1 MQSNAGRLGRSMTI
15 LGSVVLALGW
25 AGPSAAQSTT
35 AGIQGKVV
43 DETGILPGATVTARE
58 VLSGFTHEAVSASD
72 GTFTL
77 AGLRP
82 GRYEIQVSMSQYK
95 PQAKT
100 VQVLVGQTATL
111 DFKVTPDL
119 LFVESVTV
127 VGELLVE
134 TRTAEVATNV
144 SDEQIRHLPQNSRN
158 FLNFASLA
166 PGLRVSPSDDA
177 SKQVTA
183 GALGARSINVFID
196 GVSYKNDVIE
206 GGVIGQDSSRGNPFP
221 QDAVQEFQV
230 ITQNFKA
237 EFEKAS
243 SAIISAVTK
252 SGGNRFTGGIFGFYQ
267 DKRLVQNEA
276 MVNVGGVF
284 VKQETTP
291 KPTYERWQWGGS
303 IGGPIVK
310 NRMQFFASF
319 EENRQ
324 ERDNRVTVGTVTN
337 PPQSLVN
344 DLRRYEGVFISP
356 FTSRLLYA
364 KLSYQPKQGQQADLT
379 YSLRDE
385 NEVRGFG
392 APLSPTTSFESAE
405 RFRNR
410 VDSVLGRHQLTGSGW
425 LNEAFLSYQRYRWN
439 PIPANKDLVG
449 RNYQGLLRVGGR
461 STEQIFVQERFSIRD
476 DFSLFTKWKGSHTL
490 KAGGVLGLLDYSVRK
505 EFDGNPVFEFR
516 AAENWAFPAEARYGA
531 GDPDLSAK
539 NYQVGF
545 FVQDDWAITSR
556 LILNLGLRWDYES
569 DMLNND
575 YVTPANV
582 RQATAPFVD
591 AGRFFTDGD
600 DRPAFFK
607 AWQPRL
613 GFSYDFRGD
622 GGTVGFGGWGRYY
635 DRVLYNHTLD
645 ERFRQ
650 QYAVRTFRFSADGSP
665 RDGQPTVRW
674 DPSYLSVAGLE
685 GLIARGVA
693 GNPEV
698 FLLENDTQ
706 PPSSDQFTFGL
717 RKKLGPMVTSV
728 SYAGARSRNSFTFI
742 RGNRRPDGTCCASV
756 PGFSAILLSSDAA
769 KTWYDALF
777 VQADK
782 PYGAGGSKWGFS
794 FTYTLGDARQQGGDL
809 FSLDFPRVEDY
820 PLVPTATD
828 ERHRVVA
835 TGIVSL
841 PYDFLLSTFITLGSG
856 TPYTIDD
863 QSRGSGPNERRL
875 QRNAGRPEQFDFII
889 PNTWAFRSVD
899 LRLEKIFKITGTQ
912 QLSVT
917 AEAFNIFSFDNFTT
931 YDGFIP
937 PLPRTNPNAGKPRA
951 LIDPG
956 HRLQFGA
963 RYIF

>member
-1 MQSNAGRLGRSMTI
+1 MT
-15 LGSVVLALGW
+15 
-25 AGPSAAQSTT
+25 GPRQPLR
-35 AGIQGKVV
+35 KVV
-43 DETGILPGATVTARE
+43 DETGTLPGASVTARE
-58 VLSGFTHEAVSASD
+58 VQSGFTHEAVTASD

-82 GRYEIQVSMSQYK
+82 GRYEIRVSMDQYK

-100 VQVLVGQTATL
+100 VQVLVGQTPTL
-111 DFKVTPDL
+111 DFKVTADL
-119 LFVESVTV
+119 LFTESVTV
-127 VGELLVE
+127 VGDDRLIE

-144 SDEQIRHLPQNSRN
+144 TEEQIRHLPQNTRN
-158 FLNFASLA
+158 FLNFAALA
-166 PGLRVSPSDDA
+166 PGLRVSDSDT

-183 GALGARSINVFID
+183 GALGARNINVFID
-196 GVSYKNDVIE
+196 GISYKNDVIE
-206 GGVIGQDSSRGNPFP
+206 GGVVGQDSSRGNPFP

-252 SGGNRFTGGIFGFYQ
+252 SGGNRFSGGVFGFYQ
-267 DKRLVQNEA
+267 DKRLVQNEV
-276 MVNVGGVF
+276 MVRDATGVF
-284 VKQETTP
+284 LKQETTP

-303 IGGPIVK
+303 LGGPILK
-310 NRMQFFASF
+310 DRLQFFASF

-324 ERDNRVTVGTVTN
+324 DRDNLVTLGTVTGA
-337 PPQSLVN
+337 PASLVN
-344 DLRRYEGVFISP
+344 ELRSYEGRFISP
-356 FTSRLLYA
+356 FRSRLFYG
-364 KLSYQPKQGQQADLT
+364 KLSYQPKQGQLADLT

-385 NEVRGFG
+385 SEIRGFG
-392 APLSPTTSFESAE
+392 PSLSLESAE
-405 RFRNR
+405 KFRNR

-439 PIPANKDLVG
+439 PVPANKDLVG
-449 RNYQGLLRVGGR
+449 RNYQGLMRVGGR
-461 STEQIFVQERFSIRD
+461 STEQIFVQERFSLRN
-476 DFSLFTKWKGSHTL
+476 DFSRFTKWKGSHSL
-490 KAGGVLGLLDYSVRK
+490 KAGGVFSFLDYSVRK

-516 AAENWAFPAEARYGA
+516 AAENWAFPADARYGA
-531 GDPDLSAK
+531 GNPDLSAK
-539 NYQVGF
+539 NYQVGGF
-545 FVQDDWAITSR
+545 LQDDWSITSR

-575 YVTPANV
+575 YVTPENV

-591 AGRFFTDGD
+591 TGRYFTDGN
-600 DRPAFFK
+600 DRPAFYN

-613 GFSYDFRGD
+613 GFSYDIRGN
-622 GGTVGFGGWGRYY
+622 GGSVVFGGWGRYY

-650 QYAVRTFRFSADGSP
+650 QYAVRGFRFSADGSP
-665 RDGQPTVRW
+665 RDGQPTIMW
-674 DPSYLSVAGLE
+674 DPSYLSVAGLD

-693 GNPEV
+693 GNPEA

-717 RKKLGPMVTSV
+717 RQRLGPVVTSV
-728 SYAGARSRNSFTFI
+728 SYAGVRSRNSFTFI
-742 RGNRRPDGTCCASV
+742 RGNRRPDGTCCLSV

-777 VQADK
+777 VQVDK
-782 PYGAGGSKWGFS
+782 PYGAGGGKWGFN

-809 FSLDFPRVEDY
+809 FSLDLPRVEDY
-820 PLVPTATD
+820 PRQPTSND
-828 ERHRVVA
+828 ERHRVVT

-841 PYDFLLSTFITLGSG
+841 PYDFLLSSFITLGSG

-863 QSRGSGPNERRL
+863 QSLGSGPNERVLR
-875 QRNAGRPEQFDFII
+875 RNAGRPEQFGFIF
-889 PNTWAFRSVD
+889 PDTWAFRSVD
-899 LRLEKIFKITGTQ
+899 LRLEKIFKIAGTQ
-912 QLSVT
+912 QVSVT
-917 AEAFNIFSFDNFTT
+917 AEAFNIFSFDNFTN
-931 YDGFIP
+931 YDGSIP
-937 PLPRTNPNAGKPRA
+937 PLPRTNPNFGRPRL

-956 HRLQFGA
+956 RRLQFGV
-963 RYIF
+963 RYAF